1 MSDLRK
7 QLDAARAD
15 YRSQRY
21 PGHLADELLA
31 PPRRRIIPWTI
42 IGTMVT
48 GIAAAVVIL
57 IARPGDPNV
66 NKSTGVAPDAV
77 AVAPTSAPT
86 SVDEVRVESAAVAN
100 VLSLPSMPQYF
111 EITPPAEDMSIGS
124 MPSFP
129 GLDYVVDNTS
139 SSSSSSSQEPA

>member
-1 MSDLRK
+1 VSELRK

-15 YRSQRY
+15 HRSQRY
-21 PGHLADELLA
+21 SGNLADELLA
-31 PPRRRIIPWTI
+31 VPRRRIIPWTI
-42 IGTMVT
+42 IGTAVA
-48 GIAAAVVIL
+48 GIAAALL
-57 IARPGDPNV
+57 IWIGRPVDPNF
-66 NKSTGVAPDAV
+66 NRTTGVAPGTV
-77 AVAPTSAPT
+77 AQAPTSAPGGPT
-86 SVDEVRVESAAVAN
+86 QIESASASS

-129 GLDYVVDNTS
+129 GLDYVVDTTS